1 MLSHPR
7 NGVRSVTVSRRWS
20 GQTWRIAAAA
30 VCIPGISWG
39 LSNRDWPNPFRSSRL
54 ESLSTVTV
62 NRGDVVQVVTEGGSL
77 ESANTP
83 SVRCR
88 VESVVGLIE
97 TRSGAP
103 SLSPVKI
110 PAALGGPK
118 DPAAPNARGIAD
130 AAKAASLGAAM
141 ASVLGSNPATG
152 DPPTR
157 GPAGAAEG
165 QNSTTLPRRPR
176 IRSFDYLVQPHI
188 PLRANKPGQ
197 VSMTP
202 YAVPPPK
209 ILSILDQGS
218 HVRAGDVVCELDS
231 SAFRDE
237 LQVQRLRF
245 IQAKARAEQARSL
258 LEASE
263 IAFREYE
270 QGIFPQDIELVRHY
284 ISTCA
289 TGRDRAMRN
298 FEWSRAVAARG
309 LRTRGQV
316 KVDSLL
322 LQDAE
327 ISLHD
332 ARAMLQRLLKYT
344 SKRIL
349 TSGKAK
355 LEAIRADLLA
365 LESSAQRE
373 KTRLKKIEAM
383 IANCTV
389 RAPRDGIVI
398 HANRTNPWGLVNS
411 PIREGLAV
419 KPSQPIFRLLEPG
432 RLQVRARINESQ
444 VDRIKSGQTAWIRF
458 DADLENLLRGKVT
471 DITAIPVPVNGPIS
485 DVRAYFATVRI
496 ESGNSESLRAGLSA
510 EVAFQVE
517 TRHRVTRIPLE
528 AIRWI
533 DGRTF
538 AALAITATTGPLWQ
552 WKPIALGV
560 SDTSFAEVVSG
571 LEPGDQVV
579 FDSESL
585 PAPEP
590 VSPEPMPALAFEGR
604 NSDR

>member
-1 MLSHPR
+1 
-7 NGVRSVTVSRRWS
+7 
-20 GQTWRIAAAA
+20 
-30 VCIPGISWG
+30 
-39 LSNRDWPNPFRSSRL
+39 
-54 ESLSTVTV
+54 
-62 NRGDVVQVVTEGGSL
+62 
-77 ESANTP
+77 
-83 SVRCR
+83 
-88 VESVVGLIE
+88 
-97 TRSGAP
+97 
-103 SLSPVKI
+103 
-110 PAALGGPK
+110 
-118 DPAAPNARGIAD
+118 
-130 AAKAASLGAAM
+130 
-141 ASVLGSNPATG
+141 
-152 DPPTR
+152 
-157 GPAGAAEG
+157 
-165 QNSTTLPRRPR
+165 
-176 IRSFDYLVQPHI
+176 
-188 PLRANKPGQ
+188 
-197 VSMTP
+197 MTP

-237 LQVQRLRF
+237 LQVQRLRY
-245 IQAKARAEQARSL
+245 IQAKSRVEQARSL

-263 IAFREYE
+263 IGVREYE
-270 QGIFPQDIELVRHY
+270 QGIFPQDVELIRHY

-298 FEWSRAVAARG
+298 LEWSRAVASRG
-309 LRTRGQV
+309 LRTQGQV

-365 LESSAQRE
+365 LESSSQRE
-373 KTRLKKIEAM
+373 KTRLKKIAAM
-383 IANCTV
+383 IVNCTI

-398 HANRTNPWGLVNS
+398 HANRTNPWGLVDS

-432 RLQVRARINESQ
+432 RLQVKARINESQ
-444 VDRIKSGQTAWIRF
+444 VERIKSGQIAWIRF
-458 DADLENLLRGKVT
+458 DSCLDSLLRGKVT
-471 DITAIPVPVNGPIS
+471 DITAIPAPVNGPVS

-533 DGRTF
+533 GGRTF
-538 AALAITATTGPLWQ
+538 AALAITATTGPPWQ
-552 WKPIALGV
+552 WQPIALGV

-579 FDSESL
+579 VDTESL

-590 VSPEPMPALAFEGR
+590 ALPEPMPALALEIR
-604 NSDR
+604 HARP

>member
-1 MLSHPR
+1 MLSHPI
-7 NGVRSVTVSRRWS
+7 SEALTVSRR
-20 GQTWRIAAAA
+20 GGRRKRRIAAVF
-30 VCIPGISWG
+30 VCFSGICWG
-39 LSNRDWPNPFRSSRL
+39 LSDRDWPMPFRSRRP

-62 NRGDVVQVVTEGGSL
+62 DLGDVVQVVTEGGSL
-77 ESANTP
+77 EIANTP
-83 SVRCR
+83 AVRCR
-88 VESVVGLIE
+88 VESFVGLME
-97 TRSGAP
+97 SRNLAP

-110 PAALGGPK
+110 PVALGGPK
-118 DPAAPNARGIAD
+118 DPAASGARGNVD
-130 AAKAASLGAAM
+130 AAKGAALGAGM
-141 ASVLGSNPATG
+141 ASIVGSKPAVG

-157 GPAGAAEG
+157 GSVGATEG
-165 QNSTTLPRRPR
+165 QDSTTLARRPS
-176 IRSFDYLVQPHI
+176 IRSFDYRVRPHI
-188 PLRANKPGQ
+188 PLRAKNVGQ
-197 VSMTP
+197 VSMTA
-202 YAVPPPK
+202 YALPPPK

-218 HVRAGDVVCELDS
+218 HVRAGDVVCDLDS

-237 LQVQRLRF
+237 LQVQRLRYV
-245 IQAKARAEQARSL
+245 QAKARVEQARSL
-258 LEASE
+258 LEASQ

-270 QGIFPQDIELVRHY
+270 QGILPQDVEMVRHY
-284 ISTCA
+284 INTC
-289 TGRDRAMRN
+289 TLSRDRAKRN
-298 FEWSRAVAARG
+298 LEWSRSVAGRG
-309 LRTRGQV
+309 LRTQGQV
-316 KVDSLL
+316 KVDFLL

-332 ARAMLQRLLKYT
+332 ARAMLQRLVKYT

-383 IANCTV
+383 IANCTI

-398 HANRTNPWGLVNS
+398 HANRTNPWGLVDS
-411 PIREGLAV
+411 PIREGLEV
-419 KPSQPIFRLLEPG
+419 KPSQPIFRLIEPG
-432 RLQVRARINESQ
+432 RLQVKARINESQ
-444 VDRIKSGQTAWIRF
+444 VEWIRSGQTAWIRF
-458 DADLENLLRGKVT
+458 DADLESLLRGKVT
-471 DITAIPVPVNGPIS
+471 DITAIPAPVNGPIS

-517 TRHRVTRIPLE
+517 TRRRVTRIPLE

-533 DGRTF
+533 GGRTF

-552 WKPIALGV
+552 WRPIELGV

-571 LEPGDQVV
+571 LEPGDRVV
-579 FDSESL
+579 ADTESL

-590 VSPEPMPALAFEGR
+590 VSPEPMPALALEGR